1 MPRPV
6 TASTRA
12 PAAAAAKP
20 ESTQTIMVWPHE
32 DLATVSVVRWRPFS
46 PPGLAIRPSQT
57 EPGSPPHHSSLL
69 PEDEGLAEGLWLPLV
84 QTPAPRD
91 HSQGSWNGKAS
102 SHAAG
107 CLPSQLAW
115 VTVIHPNPLPDWET
129 EAGEREHLLPEPLHT
144 CLGSKTGLYPQEEN
158 SSSNQTSRVL

>member
-1 MPRPV
+1 MEAFLSSGLGDQAQSNRAWVSPSPQP
-6 TASTRA
+6 ASF
-12 PAAAAAKP
+12 
-20 ESTQTIMVWPHE
+20 HE
-32 DLATVSVVRWRPFS
+32 
-46 PPGLAIRPSQT
+46 G
-57 EPGSPPHHSSLL
+57 
-69 PEDEGLAEGLWLPLV
+69 EGLAEGLWLPLV
-84 QTPAPRD
+84 QTPAPGD

-115 VTVIHPNPLPDWET
+115 VTVIHPNPLPDRET

-144 CLGSKTGLYPQEEN
+144 CLESKTGLYPQEEN